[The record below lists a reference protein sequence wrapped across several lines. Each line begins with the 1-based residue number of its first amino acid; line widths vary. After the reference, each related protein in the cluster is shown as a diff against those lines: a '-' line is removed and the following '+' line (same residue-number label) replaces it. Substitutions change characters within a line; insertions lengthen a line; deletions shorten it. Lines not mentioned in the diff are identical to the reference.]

1 MNSFAQNA
9 LSAYQTN
16 KNSSIQFASPHEL
29 IMRLLNGA
37 IERIAQ
43 AKGAILQD
51 NQKAKGEL
59 ISKSISIIGGLSAC
73 LDHSQKGDLSKN
85 LEDLYDYMGL
95 QLVNANMDNDVGK
108 LDEVSGLLRE
118 ITSAWAQ
125 IAPNQPEALA
135 K

>member
-29 IMRLLNGA
+29 ILRLLNGA

-51 NQKAKGEL
+51 KQKEKGEL

-73 LDHSQKGDLSKN
+73 LDHNQEGDLSKN

-95 QLVNANMDNDVGK
+95 QLVNANVNNDVSK
-108 LDEVSGLLRE
+108 LDEVSRLLRE
-118 ITSAWAQ
+118 ITSAWVQ
-125 IAPNQPEALA
+125 IAPNKPEAVVE
-135 K
+135 